1 MNTNAPYE
9 AALCLRTQQEQAPIE
24 DHQKA
29 VFAAFREITSI
40 VFGGVFLR
48 LVPDLTTVIFPSRQE
63 TPTLGECF
71 AMLAISP
78 RGAGLMRG

>member
-1 MNTNAPYE
+1 MDILLTPAMESVMCDKELDLLLVIASKLVYVE
-9 AALCLRTQQEQAPIE
+9 L
-24 DHQKA
+24 
-29 VFAAFREITSI
+29 
-40 VFGGVFLR
+40 FLR

>member
-1 MNTNAPYE
+1 MCDKELDLLLVIASKLVYVE
-9 AALCLRTQQEQAPIE
+9 L
-24 DHQKA
+24 
-29 VFAAFREITSI
+29 
-40 VFGGVFLR
+40 FLR